1 MTMEQ
6 GLYAQ
11 VVVIRLNDLDNDKE
25 KENTK
30 KYNFQGQSGRS
41 IRWFNLDHE

>member
-1 MTMEQ
+1 MEQ

-11 VVVIRLNDLDNDKE
+11 VVMIHRNYLDNKKE

-30 KYNFQGQSGRS
+30 EYNLQGQSTRS
-41 IRWFNLDHE
+41 IH